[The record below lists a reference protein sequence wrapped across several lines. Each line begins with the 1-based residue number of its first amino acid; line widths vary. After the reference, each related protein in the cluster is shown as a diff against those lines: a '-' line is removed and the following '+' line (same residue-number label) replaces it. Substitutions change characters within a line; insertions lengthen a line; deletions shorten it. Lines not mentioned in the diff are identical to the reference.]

1 MARKI
6 HGNYADNTDNRRSSP
21 SGEWRMLGRAPA
33 TSGREKTQA
42 MVIGKGS
49 AERYLSK
56 EEIAAIV
63 GEAAASIPI
72 AGKRVLV
79 IIPDGTRTMPMPLMF
94 SLLQTIMR

>member
-1 MARKI
+1 
-6 HGNYADNTDNRRSSP
+6 
-21 SGEWRMLGRAPA
+21 MLGRAPA

-72 AGKRVLV
+72 AG
-79 IIPDGTRTMPMPLMF
+79 
-94 SLLQTIMR
+94 